1 MYVVAA
7 VGPQSDGSNTRR
19 CQRDHDLQKNS
30 AVTGDADDAN
40 IQSKP
45 EISSL
50 SFPEKHVIESIWRR
64 LFFFHIIIFRNF
76 DGIPLAGM

>member
-1 MYVVAA
+1 L
-7 VGPQSDGSNTRR
+7 GPRATDQIREGAKGTMIYRR
-19 CQRDHDLQKNS
+19 TQLSLEMPVMQ
-30 AVTGDADDAN
+30 
-40 IQSKP
+40 ISKP

-64 LFFFHIIIFRNF
+64 FFFFHIIIFRNF